1 MSVGLIKKRT
11 VIILLSWLG
20 AATTTLAQENLSV
33 FDYWKFHQGTPSM
46 SLYKHLYER
55 ASTQLTQRETVVKNL
70 KTKADWQK
78 RQAQVRA
85 KLAEAVGEFPAKS
98 PLNPVIMGTLERNDF
113 RVEKL
118 YFESQPGYF
127 VTAALFLPKNKTGK
141 SPAILYCS
149 GHSAN
154 GFRSDVYQHTIL
166 NYVKKGFIVLAFD
179 PIGQGERRQYRDQK
193 GKSAPTKD
201 HSYSG
206 TYPFVAGSSAANYF
220 VWDGIRAIDY
230 LISRPEVDA
239 SRLGITGR
247 SGGGTQTAY
256 IAALDD
262 RILAAAPECYI
273 TTTDKLWQSNGPQD
287 AEQNL
292 VGFVEKGLD
301 LPDLIEIRAPK
312 PTLIVSTTR
321 DMFPIQGVRDTYE
334 EAKAAFS
341 AYGKAENLHKVEDDA
356 PHASTPKNREATY
369 AFFQRYLTNP
379 GSSEDLKVDIFK
391 EEELYATPNGDV
403 FKDLSSETIF
413 SLNQKYTQQKVQ
425 ERVARQH
432 GKAPDMKALRTQVMA
447 LSGYENPPATR
458 DVVFSG
464 RMQKSEYALEKY
476 LVRGVSNYY
485 LPVLW
490 LKPEKANGKTILF
503 LDDKGKATALEKD
516 GVVDQLARQGYAVI
530 VPDLSGYGELGN
542 GYMKEGDAILEEV
555 PLNLWYAGIQT
566 HQSLAAVRAGE
577 IAILADF
584 VKKLP
589 LTPQHLAAAASGTL
603 TSDLLHAA
611 TIANPFESIILLNPL
626 VSYQSISEQPNY
638 KPKFVM
644 SAVAGALVHYDLPD
658 LVAALAPKRLLLIN
672 PVDASEK
679 ALSQDQ
685 ISNAYQRPLTAP
697 SVPVPFIRSGVPSH
711 KYSAT
716 IAEWVK

>member
-1 MSVGLIKKRT
+1 MPVGIVKKYR
-11 VIILLSWLG
+11 VLILLSLLG
-20 AATTTLAQENLSV
+20 IATASYAQENLSV
-33 FDYWKFHQGTPSM
+33 FDYWKFHEGTPTV

-55 ASTQLTQRETVVKNL
+55 ASAQLEKREMIVKNL

-78 RQAQVRA
+78 RQSLVRA
-85 KLAEAVGEFPAKS
+85 KLAEAVGAFPAKT
-98 PLNPVIMGTLERNDF
+98 PLNPVVTGTLERDDF

-127 VTAALFLPKNKTGK
+127 VTAALFLPKNKVGK

-149 GHSAN
+149 GHTAN

-179 PIGQGERRQYRDQK
+179 PIGQGERQQYRDRK
-193 GKSAPTKD
+193 GKSSPTQD

-292 VGFVEKGLD
+292 VKSLYLGLD
-301 LPDLIEIRAPK
+301 LPDLIEVRAPK

-321 DMFPIQGVRDTYE
+321 DMFPIQGVRDTYA
-334 EAKAAFS
+334 EAKAAFG
-341 AYGKAENLHKVEDDA
+341 AYGKADNLHKVEDDA

-369 AFFQRYLTNP
+369 AFFQKYLNTP
-379 GSSEDLKVDIFK
+379 GSSADQDVAIFK
-391 EEELYATPNGDV
+391 EAELYATPNGDV

-425 ERVARQH
+425 ERMARQP
-432 GKAPDMKALRTQVMA
+432 GKALDLKALRAQVIA
-447 LSGYENPPATR
+447 LSGYETQPATR

-464 RMQKSEYALEKY
+464 RTQKPDYAIEKY
-476 LVRGVSNYY
+476 LVRGMSQYY

-490 LKPEKANGKTILF
+490 LKPEKANGKAILF
-503 LDDKGKATALEKD
+503 LDERGKTTALEKE
-516 GVVDQLARQGYAVI
+516 GVVDQLARQGYEVI
-530 VPDLSGYGELGN
+530 VPDLSGFGELAN
-542 GYMKEGDAILEEV
+542 GYMKEGDAILDEV

-566 HQSLAAVRAGE
+566 HQSLVAVRAGE
-577 IAILADF
+577 IAILSDF
-584 VKKLP
+584 IKRSTAVL
-589 LTPQHLAAAASGTL
+589 QHLAVAASGTL

-611 TIANPFESIILLNPL
+611 IIHNPFEQIILLNPL
-626 VSYQSISEQPNY
+626 VSYQSITEQPDY

-644 SAVAGALVHYDLPD
+644 SSVAGALVQYDLPD
-658 LVAALAPKRLLLIN
+658 LVAALAPNRLLVIN
-672 PVDASEK
+672 PVDAGEK
-679 ALSQDQ
+679 ELSQDQ
-685 ISNAYQRPLTAP
+685 ISTAYQKAFATPP
-697 SVPVPFIRSGVPSH
+697 SPASFIRSKVSPQN
-711 KYSAT
+711 YAAT
-716 IAEWVK
+716 ISEWIK

>member
-1 MSVGLIKKRT
+1 MPIRIVKKFSVL
-11 VIILLSWLG
+11 ILLSLLG
-20 AATTTLAQENLSV
+20 TATTTHAQENLLV
-33 FDYWKFHQGTPSM
+33 FDYWKFHEGTPSM

-55 ASTQLTQRETVVKNL
+55 ASTQLAKREMQVKNL

-98 PLNPVIMGTLERNDF
+98 PLNPVITGTLERDDF

-127 VTAALFLPKNKTGK
+127 VTAALFLPKNRTGK

-179 PIGQGERRQYRDQK
+179 PIGQGERRQYRDRK
-193 GKSAPTKD
+193 GKSSPTQD

-256 IAALDD
+256 IAAVDD

-292 VGFVEKGLD
+292 VKFLYLGLD
-301 LPDLIEIRAPK
+301 LPDLIEVRAPK

-321 DMFPIQGVRDTYE
+321 DMFPIQGVRDTYA
-334 EAKAAFS
+334 EAKAAFA
-341 AYGKAENLHKVEDDA
+341 AYGKADNLHKVEDDA
-356 PHASTPKNREATY
+356 PHASTPRNREATY
-369 AFFQRYLTNP
+369 AFFQKHLTNP
-379 GSSEDLKVDIFK
+379 GSSEDLDVAIFN
-391 EEELYATPNGDV
+391 EDELYATPTGDV
-403 FKDLSSETIF
+403 FRDLKSETIF
-413 SLNQKYTQQKVQ
+413 SLNQKYTQQKVK
-425 ERVARQH
+425 ERVARQQ
-432 GKAPDMKALRTQVMA
+432 GKALDQKALRTQVIA
-447 LSGYENPPATR
+447 ESGYENPPATR
-458 DVVFSG
+458 EIVFSG
-464 RMQKSEYALEKY
+464 RMQRSGYAIEKY
-476 LVRGVSNYY
+476 LVRGMNHYY

-490 LKPEKANGKTILF
+490 LKPEKANGKRLLF
-503 LDDKGKATALEKD
+503 LDDKGKTTAAEKE
-516 GVVDQLARQGYAVI
+516 GVVDQLARQGYEVI
-530 VPDLSGYGELGN
+530 VPDLSGYGELAN
-542 GYMKEGDAILEEV
+542 GYMQGGDAILEEV

-566 HQSLAAVRAGE
+566 HQSLVAVRAGE

-584 VKKLP
+584 IKKISSA
-589 LTPQHLAAAASGTL
+589 PQHLSVVASGTL
-603 TSDLLHAA
+603 TSDLLHAT
-611 TIANPFESIILLNPL
+611 TIAKPFEQTILLNPL
-626 VSYQSISEQPNY
+626 VSYQSITEQENH

-644 SAVAGALVHYDLPD
+644 SSVAGALVQYDLPD
-658 LVAALAPKRLLLIN
+658 LVAALAPKGLLLIN
-672 PVDASEK
+672 PVDASERE
-679 ALSQDQ
+679 LSQNQ
-685 ISNAYQRPLTAP
+685 VSNAYQKALATP
-697 SVPVPFIRSGVPSH
+697 SVPVSFIRSGVPSH
-711 KYSAT
+711 KYAAT
-716 IAEWVK
+716 IVEWIK

>member
-1 MSVGLIKKRT
+1 MPVGIVKKYSLL
-11 VIILLSWLG
+11 ILLSLLG
-20 AATTTLAQENLSV
+20 TATTAQAQDDLAV
-33 FDYWKFHQGTPSM
+33 FGYWKFHEGTPSM

-55 ASTQLTQRETVVKNL
+55 ASTQLDKREMLVKNL

-85 KLAEAVGEFPAKS
+85 KLAEAVGEFPSKT
-98 PLNPVIMGTLERNDF
+98 PLNPVVTGTLERDDF

-118 YFESQPGYF
+118 YFESRPGYF
-127 VTAALFLPKNKTGK
+127 VTAALYLPKNKTGK

-149 GHSAN
+149 GHTPN

-166 NYVKKGFIVLAFD
+166 NYVKKGFVVLAFD
-179 PIGQGERRQYRDQK
+179 PIGQGERRQYRDRK
-193 GKSAPTKD
+193 GKSSPTQD

-206 TYPFVAGSSAANYF
+206 TYPFVSGSSVANYF

-292 VGFVEKGLD
+292 VGFLEKGLD
-301 LPDLIEIRAPK
+301 LPDLIEVRAPK

-321 DMFPIQGVRDTYE
+321 DMFPIQGVRDTYD
-334 EAKAAFS
+334 EAKAAFA
-341 AYGKAENLHKVEDDA
+341 AYGKAESLQKVEDDA
-356 PHASTPKNREATY
+356 PHASTPKNRAATY

-413 SLNQKYTQQKVQ
+413 SLNQKHTQQKVQ
-425 ERVARQH
+425 ERVARQQ
-432 GKAPDMKALRTQVMA
+432 GKALDMKALRTQVMA

-464 RMQKSEYALEKY
+464 RMQQPDYALEKY
-476 LVRGVSNYY
+476 LVRGMSNYY

-503 LDDKGKATALEKD
+503 LDDRGKATALEKD
-516 GVVDQLARQGYAVI
+516 GVVEQLIRQGYEVI

-542 GYMKEGDAILEEV
+542 GYMQGGDAILEEV
-555 PLNLWYAGIQT
+555 PLESVVCRHSNPPQPGGGAG
-566 HQSLAAVRAGE
+566 RGDCP
-577 IAILADF
+577 ADRF
-584 VKKLP
+584 
-589 LTPQHLAAAASGTL
+589 
-603 TSDLLHAA
+603 
-611 TIANPFESIILLNPL
+611 
-626 VSYQSISEQPNY
+626 YQKITQPRSRY
-638 KPKFVM
+638 
-644 SAVAGALVHYDLPD
+644 
-658 LVAALAPKRLLLIN
+658 R
-672 PVDASEK
+672 
-679 ALSQDQ
+679 
-685 ISNAYQRPLTAP
+685 RPP
-697 SVPVPFIRSGVPSH
+697 PVP
-711 KYSAT
+711 
-716 IAEWVK
+716 